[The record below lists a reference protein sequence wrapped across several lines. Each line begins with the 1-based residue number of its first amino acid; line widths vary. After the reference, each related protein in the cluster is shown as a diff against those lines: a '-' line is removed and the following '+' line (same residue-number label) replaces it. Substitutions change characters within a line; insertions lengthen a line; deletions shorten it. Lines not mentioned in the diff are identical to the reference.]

1 MISLQ
6 YHRRERNIP
15 AQTAQPVASERIAS
29 AMNGWA
35 MLVLNIVLFLGAAY
49 LLNLAGAEGGAIRLV
64 GGLCALLGLIMVGG
78 YFTLQPNQARVLIL
92 FGAYKGTVRVSG
104 FHWANPLYSRTRGTG
119 SPKEGSSHEGSHRNH
134 TMGRRGGSLGFQ
146 WLTTKLSLRARNFSS
161 DALKVNDKRGN
172 PVEIAAVV
180 VWRVENTAQAVFDV
194 EDYTSYVEIQSESA
208 IRSIASRYAYDQG
221 EEHEITLRGGADEV
235 ALALKE
241 ELQVRLLKAGVI
253 VEEARLTHLAYAPE
267 IAPAMLR
274 RQQAEAIIAARKIIV
289 QNAVGMVHMAL
300 DELDQKNVVKLDDER
315 KAAMVSNLLVVL
327 CGNSDASPVINTGTL
342 YT

>member
-1 MISLQ
+1 M
-6 YHRRERNIP
+6 P
-15 AQTAQPVASERIAS
+15 AQTTQPVAAERIAS
-29 AMNGWA
+29 AMNGWG
-35 MLVLNIVLFLGAAY
+35 MLILNFALLLGAAY
-49 LLNLAGAEGGAIRLV
+49 LINLAAAGSGPLRAIGGV
-64 GGLCALLGLIMVGG
+64 SALLGLIMVGG

-92 FGAYKGTVRVSG
+92 FGAYKGTVRSSG
-104 FHWANPLYSRTRGTG
+104 FHWANPLYSRSRVG
-119 SPKEGSSHEGSHRNH
+119 
-134 TMGRRGGSLGFQ
+134 LQ
-146 WLTTKLSLRARNFSS
+146 WLPTKLSLRAHNFSS
-161 DALKVNDKRGN
+161 DAIKVNDKRGN

-194 EDYTSYVEIQSESA
+194 ENYTSYVEIQSESA

-267 IAPAMLR
+267 IAPVMLR

-289 QNAVGMVHMAL
+289 QNAVSMVHMAL